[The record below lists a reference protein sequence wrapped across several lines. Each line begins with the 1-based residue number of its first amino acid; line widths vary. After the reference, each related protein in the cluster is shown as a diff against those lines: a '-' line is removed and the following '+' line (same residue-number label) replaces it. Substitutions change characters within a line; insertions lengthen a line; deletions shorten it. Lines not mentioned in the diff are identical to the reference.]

1 VACWAARGGKGRAA
15 ATVPRA
21 RISSPL
27 RRSLRISIAEGILAE
42 VIGSCSTGAVLT
54 GWAVLLGCS
63 PLQVGILSALPFLSQ
78 ALQLPSA
85 WITSALGR
93 RRMAV
98 VAVTAQRELLLFLAP
113 LPFLSIS
120 LGAKQAL
127 LLGVAGASAASGVV
141 GNNAWTAWMGELV
154 PSSIRGRYFGQR
166 TAICTAGGSL
176 AGLAFG
182 VLLDRSGHG
191 GGALS
196 VLAVIAS
203 VAGIATGFLL
213 ARQHEPPGPACVP
226 DLASAMRPFAD
237 LAVRDL
243 LVFQVAWNAAV
254 GCGGSF
260 FYLHLLRNLHA
271 GYTRIAMYAAG
282 VAAARMLSAP
292 VWGRAIDRLG
302 ARPVL
307 AACSFVAGVMPFTWI
322 LASERAIW
330 PIAIDALVGG
340 AALGGHGLATFA
352 MPLAV
357 TPRSGRPFY
366 LAAFSM
372 AGGLG
377 YALGAAVGGVVAG
390 ALPERIAV
398 LGHVAFRLEVLFVL
412 SGVARLAAGRLSLRI
427 RERGAGS
434 VWQLH
439 SLARQSVAEM
449 RERVEETVGALLRG
463 V

>member
-1 VACWAARGGKGRAA
+1 MVDDARREGPRCRA
-15 ATVPRA
+15 VPRTRA
-21 RISSPL
+21 PSPL
-27 RRSLRISIAEGILAE
+27 RRSLRISVAEGILAE

-78 ALQLPSA
+78 LLQLPSA

-93 RRMAV
+93 RRVAV
-98 VAVTAQRELLLFLAP
+98 VAVTAQRELLLLLAP

-127 LLGVAGASAASGVV
+127 LLGVAGASAAIGAV

-154 PSSIRGRYFGQR
+154 PASVRGRYFGQR

-182 VLLDRSGHG
+182 ILLDRAGHG
-191 GGALS
+191 GEALS

-203 VAGIATGFLL
+203 VAGMATGVLL
-213 ARQHEPPGPACVP
+213 ARQHEPSAPPAHPP
-226 DLASAMRPFAD
+226 DLATAVRPFAD
-237 LAVRDL
+237 PAVRDL

-260 FYLHLLRNLHA
+260 FFLHLLRNLHA
-271 GYTRIAMYAAG
+271 GYTRIAVYAAG
-282 VAAARMLSAP
+282 VAAARMISAP
-292 VWGRAIDRLG
+292 LWGRAIDRLG

-307 AACSFVAGVMPFTWI
+307 AACSFAAGVMPFTWL

-330 PIAIDALVGG
+330 PIAIDALAGG
-340 AALGGHGLATFA
+340 AAWGGHALASFA

-357 TPRSGRPFY
+357 APRRGRPFY

-372 AGGLG
+372 TGGLG
-377 YALGAAVGGVVAG
+377 YALGAALGGVVAG
-390 ALPERIAV
+390 ALPDRIAV
-398 LGHVAFRLEVLFVL
+398 LGHAAHRLEVLFVL
-412 SGVARLAAGRLSLRI
+412 SGVARLAAGRLCLRI

-439 SLARQSVAEM
+439 NLARESVAEA
-449 RERVEETVGALLRG
+449 RERVGETVGAILRG
-463 V
+463 A